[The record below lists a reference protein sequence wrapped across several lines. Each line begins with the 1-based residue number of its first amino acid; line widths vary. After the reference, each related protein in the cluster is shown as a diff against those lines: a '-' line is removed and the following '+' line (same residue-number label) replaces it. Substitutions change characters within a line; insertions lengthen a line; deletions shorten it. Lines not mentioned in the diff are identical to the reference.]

1 MSASDIRDMYL
12 QAQLC
17 RLHEEEKRKNPAD
30 RDDPVT
36 SAVTLLTRVEIWWL
50 KYNLRVCL
58 TIMNAAV
65 SWEHDRWFTVRYE
78 ESTEGPR
85 FDNTAVSQ
93 GRSAQPKLIAE

>member
-17 RLHEEEKRKNPAD
+17 RLQEEEKRKNPAD

-36 SAVTLLTRVEIWWL
+36 SAVTPLTQVEIWWL

-85 FDNTAVSQ
+85 LDNTAVSQ